1 MVQQRKLRIGVIFG
15 GRSSEHEVSI
25 VSAKAVLA
33 GLDPARYEVV
43 PIGITREGR
52 WISSAQALHVL
63 QARAGSETEPECVLV
78 PEPARQGLLVMNA
91 QHIPISPLDVVFP
104 LVHGT
109 YGEDGTLQ
117 GLLELADVPYVGA
130 GVLGSAVGMDKIVQK
145 QLFERAGLRVPKYI
159 WERSSRCTAAPR
171 DVINSVERTLRYPVF
186 VKPANTGSSVGIT
199 KAHTRR
205 ELQGAMEL
213 AAAYDRKV
221 IFEQGVRDAREIE
234 CSVLGNDEPV
244 VSLPGEILPSNEF
257 YDYDAKYVDGASQ
270 TVIPAKLSPRLT
282 RRIMEMATTAYRAID
297 CAGMARA
304 DFLVTRRSGTIY
316 MNELN
321 TIPGFTPISMYAK
334 LWEASG
340 IPFSDLLDRLIRLA
354 VERHAEKKGLRRFFD
369 PRREWYRA

>member
-1 MVQQRKLRIGVIFG
+1 MAQQQKLRIGVIFG
-15 GRSSEHEVSI
+15 GRSSEHEVSL
-25 VSAKAVLA
+25 VSAKAVIDA
-33 GLDPARYEVV
+33 LDPARYDVV

-52 WISSAQALHVL
+52 WISSPRALGVL
-63 QARAGSETEPECVLV
+63 RFRTGSDAEPECVLV
-78 PEPARQGLLVMNA
+78 PEPARQGLLVMNT
-91 QHIPISPLDVVFP
+91 QHVPVSPLDVVFP

-145 QLFERAGLRVPKYI
+145 QLFERAGLRVPKYL

-171 DVINSVERTLRYPVF
+171 DVISTVERKLRYPVF

-205 ELQGAMEL
+205 ELHAAMDL

-234 CSVLGNDEPV
+234 CSVLGNDEPA
-244 VSLPGEILPSNEF
+244 VSVPGEILPSNEF
-257 YDYDAKYVDGASQ
+257 YDYDAKYVDGTSQ
-270 TVIPAKLSPRLT
+270 TVIPARLSPRLT
-282 RRIMEMATTAYRAID
+282 RQIMDMAGTAYTAID

-304 DFLVTRRSGTIY
+304 DFLVTRRAGTVYI
-316 MNELN
+316 NELN

-340 IPFSDLLDRLIRLA
+340 IPFKDLLDRLIRLA
-354 VERHAEKKGLRRFFD
+354 LDRHAEKKGLRRFYD
-369 PRREWYRA
+369 PRREWYRT